1 MTRKDRFRQVAR
13 ESVSKEVILKLGRP
27 EEGALMNQSSQSQEE
42 QGEELFKQQEPGV
55 PLVLEA

>member
-42 QGEELFKQQEPGV
+42 QGEELSKQQEPGV